1 MREMVLFHK
10 TPASWNKPDFL
21 QRAQLAEKSK
31 IGRKTLEE
39 SSDLHALFASDI
51 YIQLGVEM
59 CKALDCSHLHI
70 VQGFSKNERRNWI
83 SGEEEGQ
90 YEVTDKMTYWCVDS
104 PAQLQQFMNSAI
116 VFTRGNYASLHD
128 FLSNSGNEGSKP
140 IWLHYPATA
149 LMFPHLETYKEQIT
163 TLISEPTFDSRVL
176 SEQVIGMIVEHKLNP
191 VSGDKGLE
199 RNLENL
205 LNHFNKRRTKQKPS
219 PYDIVLIDD
228 KLSFSLYQ
236 SIYSE
241 SLVVPFV
248 KPILPPKFT
257 INYHRKYDMMFCG
270 TTLQATKNHLQFVGL
285 LDRLDRETD
294 GILRICIAGD
304 RGDLPAFT
312 QSLKKEYAF
321 LEIDNYGEVARTELL
336 SLYNQTRTLI
346 VMSGRDCNP
355 RIIQEAGACGVFVI
369 ATDTMSDGTE
379 ILKEEKVIGAI
390 VPTKKDSWFY
400 QKNGNIVF
408 DVNTSFAQRVLRL
421 IENAHSPYLVHEIAL
436 QRYSLE
442 KAAEYIAEQISMLG

>member
-1 MREMVLFHK
+1 MKEMVLFHK

-21 QRAQLAEKSK
+21 QQAQLAEKSK
-31 IGRKTLEE
+31 IGRKTLDE

-51 YIQLGVEM
+51 YIQLSVEM
-59 CKALDCSHLHI
+59 CKVLDCSHLHI

-90 YEVTDKMTYWCVDS
+90 YEVTDKMTYWCVES
-104 PAQLQQFMNSAI
+104 PAQLQQFMNSAV

-128 FLSNSGNEGSKP
+128 FLSYSVNGGAKP

-163 TLISEPTFDSRVL
+163 SSLSEPTFDSRVL
-176 SEQVIGMIVEHKLNP
+176 SEQVTGMIVEHNLKP
-191 VSGDKGLE
+191 ASGDKSLE

-205 LNHFNKRRTKQKPS
+205 LNHFNKRRTKQKRS
-219 PYDIVLIDD
+219 PYDIVLVDD
-228 KLSFSLYQ
+228 KSSFSLHQ
-236 SIYSE
+236 HVYSE

-270 TTLQATKNHLQFVGL
+270 TTLQSTKNHLQFIAL

-294 GILRICIAGD
+294 DILRICVAGD

-321 LEIDNYGEVARTELL
+321 LEIDNYGEVPRTELL
-336 SLYNQTRTLI
+336 SLYNQARTLI

-379 ILKEEKVIGAI
+379 ILKEEAVIGAI
-390 VPTKKDSWFY
+390 VPTKKASWFY
-400 QKNGNIVF
+400 QKNGNVVF
-408 DVNTSFAQRVLRL
+408 DVNTSFAQRVLRF
-421 IENAHSPYLVHEIAL
+421 IKNAHSPYLVHETAL

>member
-1 MREMVLFHK
+1 MKEMVLFHK

-21 QRAQLAEKSK
+21 QRAQLAEEGK
-31 IGRKTLEE
+31 IERKTLEE
-39 SSDLHALFASDI
+39 SSGLHALFASDI
-51 YIQLGVEM
+51 YIQLSVEM

-70 VQGFSKNERRNWI
+70 VQGFSKNEQRNWI

-90 YEVTDKMTYWCVDS
+90 YEVTDKMTYWCVES
-104 PAQLQQFMNSAI
+104 PAQLQQFMNSAV

-128 FLSNSGNEGSKP
+128 FLSYSVNEGAKP

-163 TLISEPTFDSRVL
+163 SSLSELTFDSRVL
-176 SEQVIGMIVEHKLNP
+176 SEQVTGMIVEHNLKP
-191 VSGDKGLE
+191 VSGDKSLE
-199 RNLENL
+199 RNFENL
-205 LNHFNKRRTKQKPS
+205 LNHFNKRRTKQKRS
-219 PYDIVLIDD
+219 PYDIVLVDD
-228 KLSFSLYQ
+228 KSSFSLHQ
-236 SIYSE
+236 HVYSE

-270 TTLQATKNHLQFVGL
+270 TTLQSTKNHLQFIAL

-294 GILRICIAGD
+294 DILRICVAGD

-321 LEIDNYGEVARTELL
+321 LEIDNYGEVPRTELL
-336 SLYNQTRTLI
+336 SLYNQARTLI

-369 ATDTMSDGTE
+369 ATDTMSDGTD
-379 ILKEEKVIGAI
+379 ILKEEAVIGAI
-390 VPTKKDSWFY
+390 VPTKKTSWFY
-400 QKNGNIVF
+400 QKNGNVVF
-408 DVNTSFAQRVLRL
+408 DVNTSFAQRVLRF
-421 IENAHSPYLVHEIAL
+421 IKNAHSPYLVHETAL

-442 KAAEYIAEQISMLG
+442 EAAEYIAEQISMLG

>member
-1 MREMVLFHK
+1 MKEMVLFHK

-21 QRAQLAEKSK
+21 EQAQLAEESK
-31 IGRKTLEE
+31 IERKTLDE

-70 VQGFSKNERRNWI
+70 VQGFSKNEQRNWI

-90 YEVTDKMTYWCVDS
+90 YEVTDEMTYWCVDS
-104 PAQLQQFMNSAI
+104 PAQLQQFMTSAV

-128 FLSNSGNEGSKP
+128 FLSNSVDEGSMP

-149 LMFPHLETYKEQIT
+149 LVFPHLETYKEQIT
-163 TLISEPTFDSRVL
+163 ISLSETTFDSRML
-176 SEQVIGMIVEHKLNP
+176 SEQVTGMIVEHKLKPDLGNK
-191 VSGDKGLE
+191 SLE

-205 LNHFNKRRTKQKPS
+205 LNHFNKRRTKHKSS

-236 SIYSE
+236 HVYSE

-248 KPILPPKFT
+248 KPILPPELT

-270 TTLQATKNHLQFVGL
+270 TTLQSTKNHLQFIGL

-294 GILRICIAGD
+294 DILRICVAGD

-312 QSLKKEYAF
+312 QSLKKEYAC
-321 LEIDNYGEVARTELL
+321 LEIDNYGEVPRTELL

-379 ILKEEKVIGAI
+379 ILKEEAVIGAI
-390 VPTKKDSWFY
+390 VPTKKASWFY
-400 QKNGNIVF
+400 QKNGNLVF
-408 DVNTSFAQRVLRL
+408 DVNTSFAQRVLRC
-421 IENAHSPYLVHEIAL
+421 IKNAHSPYLVHETAL
-436 QRYSLE
+436 ERYSLE
-442 KAAEYIAEQISMLG
+442 KTAEYIAEQISMLG

>member
-1 MREMVLFHK
+1 MKEMVLFHK

-21 QRAQLAEKSK
+21 QRAQLAEEGK
-31 IGRKTLEE
+31 IERKTLEE
-39 SSDLHALFASDI
+39 SSGLHALFASDI
-51 YIQLGVEM
+51 YIQLSVEM

-70 VQGFSKNERRNWI
+70 VQGFSKSEQRNWI

-90 YEVTDKMTYWCVDS
+90 YEVTDKMTYWCVES
-104 PAQLQQFMNSAI
+104 PAQLQQFMNSAV

-128 FLSNSGNEGSKP
+128 FLSYSVNEGAKP

-163 TLISEPTFDSRVL
+163 SSLSELTFDSRVL
-176 SEQVIGMIVEHKLNP
+176 SEQVTGMIVEHNLKP
-191 VSGDKGLE
+191 VSGDKSLE

-205 LNHFNKRRTKQKPS
+205 LNHFNKRRTKQKRS
-219 PYDIVLIDD
+219 PYDIVLVDD
-228 KLSFSLYQ
+228 KSSFSLHQ
-236 SIYSE
+236 HVYSE

-270 TTLQATKNHLQFVGL
+270 TTLQSTKNHLQFIAL

-294 GILRICIAGD
+294 DILRICVAGD

-312 QSLKKEYAF
+312 QSLKKKYAF
-321 LEIDNYGEVARTELL
+321 LEIDNYGEVPRTELL
-336 SLYNQTRTLI
+336 SLYNQARTLI

-379 ILKEEKVIGAI
+379 ILKEEAVIGAI
-390 VPTKKDSWFY
+390 VPTKKASWFY
-400 QKNGNIVF
+400 QKNGNVVF
-408 DVNTSFAQRVLRL
+408 DVNTSFAQRVLRF
-421 IENAHSPYLVHEIAL
+421 IKNAHSPYLVHETAL

-442 KAAEYIAEQISMLG
+442 EAAEYIAEQISMLG

>member
-1 MREMVLFHK
+1 
-10 TPASWNKPDFL
+10 
-21 QRAQLAEKSK
+21 
-31 IGRKTLEE
+31 
-39 SSDLHALFASDI
+39 
-51 YIQLGVEM
+51 
-59 CKALDCSHLHI
+59 
-70 VQGFSKNERRNWI
+70 
-83 SGEEEGQ
+83 
-90 YEVTDKMTYWCVDS
+90 MTYWCVDS

-149 LMFPHLETYKEQIT
+149 LMFPHLETYKEHIT

-191 VSGDKGLE
+191 VSGYKGLE

-228 KLSFSLYQ
+228 KLSFSQYQ

-270 TTLQATKNHLQFVGL
+270 TTLQPTKNHLQFVGL

-346 VMSGRDCNP
+346 VHVG
-355 RIIQEAGACGVFVI
+355 E
-369 ATDTMSDGTE
+369 
-379 ILKEEKVIGAI
+379 
-390 VPTKKDSWFY
+390 
-400 QKNGNIVF
+400 
-408 DVNTSFAQRVLRL
+408 RL
-421 IENAHSPYLVHEIAL
+421 
-436 QRYSLE
+436 
-442 KAAEYIAEQISMLG
+442 

>member
-1 MREMVLFHK
+1 MKEMVLFHK

-21 QRAQLAEKSK
+21 QRVQLAEESK
-31 IGRKTLEE
+31 IERKTLEE

-59 CKALDCSHLHI
+59 CKALDYSHLHI
-70 VQGFSKNERRNWI
+70 VQGFSKNEQRNWI
-83 SGEEEGQ
+83 SGEEKGQ
-90 YEVTDKMTYWCVDS
+90 YKVTDKMTYWCVDS
-104 PAQLQQFMNSAI
+104 PAQLQQFMNSAA

-149 LMFPHLETYKEQIT
+149 LMFPHLEAYKEQIT
-163 TLISEPTFDSRVL
+163 SLLSEPTFDSRVL
-176 SEQVIGMIVEHKLNP
+176 SEKVTGMIVEHKLKP
-191 VSGDKGLE
+191 VLEDKGLKG
-199 RNLENL
+199 NLENI

-236 SIYSE
+236 YVYSE

-270 TTLQATKNHLQFVGL
+270 TTLQSTKNHLQFIGL

-312 QSLKKEYAF
+312 QSLKKEYDCI
-321 LEIDNYGEVARTELL
+321 EIDNYGEVPRTELF
-336 SLYNQTRTLI
+336 SLYNQTRTLM

-379 ILKEEKVIGAI
+379 VLKEEAVIGAI
-390 VPTKKDSWFY
+390 VPTKKASWFY
-400 QKNGNIVF
+400 QKNGNVVF
-408 DVNTSFAQRVLRL
+408 DANTPFAQRVLRL
-421 IENAHSPYLVHEIAL
+421 IKNAHSPYLVHETAL
-436 QRYSLE
+436 QRYSLQ

>member
-21 QRAQLAEKSK
+21 QRVQLAEKSK

-149 LMFPHLETYKEQIT
+149 LMFPHLETYKEHIT

-191 VSGDKGLE
+191 VSGYKGLE

-228 KLSFSLYQ
+228 KLSFSQYQ

-270 TTLQATKNHLQFVGL
+270 TTLQPTKNHLQFVGL

>member
-1 MREMVLFHK
+1 MKEMVLFHK
-10 TPASWNKPDFL
+10 TPASWNKQDFL
-21 QRAQLAEKSK
+21 EQARLDDDSK
-31 IGRKTLEE
+31 IERKTLEE

-70 VQGFSKNERRNWI
+70 VQGFSKNEQRNWI

-90 YEVTDKMTYWCVDS
+90 YEVNDIITYWCVDS
-104 PAQLQQFMNSAI
+104 PAQLQQFMNSAV
-116 VFTRGNYASLHD
+116 VFTRGNYASLHE
-128 FLSNSGNEGSKP
+128 FLSNSHNDESKP

-163 TLISEPTFDSRVL
+163 TLLSEPTYDSRVL
-176 SEQVIGMIVEHKLNP
+176 SEQVTGMIVEHKLKP

-199 RNLENL
+199 RNLENV
-205 LNHFNKRRTKQKPS
+205 LNHFNKRRTKQKQS

-228 KLSFSLYQ
+228 KLNFSLYQ
-236 SIYSE
+236 YVYSE
-241 SLVVPFV
+241 SLIVPFV
-248 KPILPPKFT
+248 KPILPPELT

-270 TTLQATKNHLQFVGL
+270 TTLQSTKNHLQFIGL

-294 GILRICIAGD
+294 DILRICVAGD

-312 QSLKKEYAF
+312 QSLKKEYAC
-321 LEIDNYGEVARTELL
+321 LEIDNYGEVSRTELL

-379 ILKEEKVIGAI
+379 ILKEEAVIGAI
-390 VPTKKDSWFY
+390 VPTKKASWFY
-400 QKNGNIVF
+400 QKNGNVVF
-408 DVNTSFAQRVLRL
+408 DVNTSFAQRVLRW
-421 IENAHSPYLVHEIAL
+421 IKDAHSPYLVHETAL

-442 KAAEYIAEQISMLG
+442 KAAEYIAEQILILG